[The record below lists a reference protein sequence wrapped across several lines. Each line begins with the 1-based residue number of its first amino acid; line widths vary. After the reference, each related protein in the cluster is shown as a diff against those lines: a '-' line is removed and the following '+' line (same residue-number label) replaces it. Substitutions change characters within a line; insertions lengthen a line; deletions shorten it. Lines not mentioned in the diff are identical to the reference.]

1 MTFPGE
7 DVMKALESLTTLSGA
22 EIEVMEAVAREG
34 LARHEAN
41 LKEGAEHSSH
51 ALCKR
56 VIEIVGTHRFELLRM
71 GVEL

>member
-1 MTFPGE
+1 MNFPSE
-7 DVMKALESLTTLSGA
+7 DVIKALESLTTLSGA

-41 LKEGAEHSSH
+41 LRHAAEHSSH

-56 VIEIVGTHRFELLRM
+56 VIEIVGTHRFELLKM
-71 GVEL
+71 GVAL